1 MILFQSQPQISGIFV
16 ITLLTN
22 WLQIYFIK
30 LGLDRHLLVAGGAG
44 EVVDAPGLVEGREHV
59 ALDHLVAD
67 VAKVSKQL
75 MVVSLAI
82 GQTLPLIM
90 TIAQERFLTLGTD
103 KVLHAPMFAQSCDN
117 TVLNGPPAGST
128 NGDTHLVVATETV
141 ELVEFLGRVAW
152 SSSHLP
158 GRAGQLN
165 ATSSAV
171 EVVWTIVL
179 SSEPQGLP
187 INGRVTLLTHV
198 LPHTCRFYLCIT
210 FMTESSSLILD
221 EAKICQFLV
230 THLTT
235 ETLRMPSGSHRLDD
249 PSNDEFSA
257 LGAAGSI
264 EDMEAMLA
272 IFPVLELVEDSIR
285 KLSEALGADE
295 APRAVQLTIAV
306 HYLGFGFESIFTA
319 STGHAVEVHNSWH
332 DQRLA
337 ETRSRSVSRCVP
349 RCSLD

>member
-1 MILFQSQPQISGIFV
+1 
-16 ITLLTN
+16 
-22 WLQIYFIK
+22 
-30 LGLDRHLLVAGGAG
+30 
-44 EVVDAPGLVEGREHV
+44 
-59 ALDHLVAD
+59 
-67 VAKVSKQL
+67 

-90 TIAQERFLTLGTD
+90 TVAQERFLTLGAD
-103 KVLHAPMFAQSCDN
+103 KVLHTPMFAQSCDN
-117 TVLNGPPAGST
+117 TVL

-141 ELVEFLGRVAW
+141 ELVEFLSRVAW

-187 INGRVTLLTHV
+187 INRRMTLLTHV

-230 THLTT
+230 THLAT

-264 EDMEAMLA
+264 EDM
-272 IFPVLELVEDSIR
+272 
-285 KLSEALGADE
+285 
-295 APRAVQLTIAV
+295 
-306 HYLGFGFESIFTA
+306 
-319 STGHAVEVHNSWH
+319 
-332 DQRLA
+332 
-337 ETRSRSVSRCVP
+337 
-349 RCSLD
+349 